1 MILRKILLTFLSVTA
16 TVFAIAGSS
25 ALGVETAINP
35 EIYGSWEIMNLE
47 QSGMRMQANLIIKE
61 SQVISS
67 TTCAFEAQVYQF
79 LQKDYSVLAQ
89 TSSPAVITANEIQ
102 VLESNSVMKEY
113 SPGLLQCR
121 SSIDAGNMQY
131 QLRNG
136 KLVLSMPGKEETHE
150 LSRSNSQSETD
161 IGDKK
166 SEDSNLELTYTQRGN
181 AYFKKGQYTQA
192 IGEYNEALEKN
203 PSYILAYYNR
213 SVAYTR
219 LEQYDRAVNDCNKAL
234 QLDPQHA
241 NSYYTRGLSYWH
253 LGSKNQAIKDF
264 QTAAKLKNKEAQGFL
279 TSMRIKW

>member
-35 EIYGSWEIMNLE
+35 EIYGSWEMMNLE
-47 QSGMRMQANLIIKE
+47 QSGMGIQMNLIIKE
-61 SQVISS
+61 SQVIASN
-67 TTCAFEAQVYQF
+67 TCTFKE
-79 LQKDYSVLAQ
+79 YSVLAQ

-102 VLESNSVMKEY
+102 VLESSSVMKEY
-113 SPGLLQCR
+113 SPGFLQCR
-121 SSIDAGNMQY
+121 SSIDARNMQY
-131 QLRNG
+131 QLRDG

-150 LSRSNSQSETD
+150 LSRTNSQSETD

-203 PSYILAYYNR
+203 PSYIVAYYNR

-264 QTAAKLKNKEAQGFL
+264 QAAAKLKNKEAQGFL

>member
-35 EIYGSWEIMNLE
+35 EIYGSWEMMNLE
-47 QSGMRMQANLIIKE
+47 QSGMGIQMNLIIKE
-61 SQVISS
+61 SQVIAS
-67 TTCAFEAQVYQF
+67 TTCAFEE
-79 LQKDYSVLAQ
+79 YSVLAQ

-102 VLESNSVMKEY
+102 VLESSSVMKEY
-113 SPGLLQCR
+113 SPGFLQCR
-121 SSIDAGNMQY
+121 SSIDARNMQY
-131 QLRNG
+131 QLRDG

-150 LSRSNSQSETD
+150 LSRSNSQPETD

-181 AYFKKGQYTQA
+181 AYFEKGQYTQA

-203 PSYILAYYNR
+203 PSYIVAYHNR

-264 QTAAKLKNKEAQGFL
+264 QAAAKLKNKEAQGFL

>member
-35 EIYGSWEIMNLE
+35 EIYGSWEMMNLE
-47 QSGMRMQANLIIKE
+47 QSGMRIQMNLIIKE
-61 SQVISS
+61 SQVIASN
-67 TTCAFEAQVYQF
+67 TCTFKE
-79 LQKDYSVLAQ
+79 YSVLAQ

-102 VLESNSVMKEY
+102 VLESSSVMKEY
-113 SPGLLQCR
+113 SPGFLQCR
-121 SSIDAGNMQY
+121 SSIDARNMQY
-131 QLRNG
+131 QLRDG

-203 PSYILAYYNR
+203 PSYIVAYYNR

-264 QTAAKLKNKEAQGFL
+264 QAAAKLKHNEAQGFL

>member
-35 EIYGSWEIMNLE
+35 EIYGSWEMMNLE
-47 QSGMRMQANLIIKE
+47 QSGMRIQMNLIIKE
-61 SQVISS
+61 SQVIASN
-67 TTCAFEAQVYQF
+67 TCTFKE
-79 LQKDYSVLAQ
+79 YSVLAQ

-102 VLESNSVMKEY
+102 VLESSSVMKEY
-113 SPGLLQCR
+113 SPGFLQCR
-121 SSIDAGNMQY
+121 SSIDARNMQY
-131 QLRNG
+131 QLRDG

-203 PSYILAYYNR
+203 PSYIVAYHNR

-264 QTAAKLKNKEAQGFL
+264 QAAAKLKNKEAQGFL

>member
-16 TVFAIAGSS
+16 TVFTIAGSS

-35 EIYGSWEIMNLE
+35 EIYGSWEMMNLE
-47 QSGMRMQANLIIKE
+47 QSGMRIQMNLIIKE
-61 SQVISS
+61 SQVIASN
-67 TTCAFEAQVYQF
+67 TCTFKE
-79 LQKDYSVLAQ
+79 YSVLAQ

-102 VLESNSVMKEY
+102 VLESSSVMKEY
-113 SPGLLQCR
+113 SPGFLQCR
-121 SSIDAGNMQY
+121 SSIDARNMQY
-131 QLRNG
+131 QLRDG

-203 PSYILAYYNR
+203 PSYIVAYHNR

-264 QTAAKLKNKEAQGFL
+264 QAAAKLKNKEAQGFL

>member
-35 EIYGSWEIMNLE
+35 EIYGSWEMMNLE
-47 QSGMRMQANLIIKE
+47 QSGMGIQMNLIIKE
-61 SQVISS
+61 SQVIASN
-67 TTCAFEAQVYQF
+67 TCTFKE
-79 LQKDYSVLAQ
+79 YSVLAQ

-102 VLESNSVMKEY
+102 VLESSSVMKEY
-113 SPGLLQCR
+113 SPGFLQCR
-121 SSIDAGNMQY
+121 SSIDARNMQY
-131 QLRNG
+131 QLRDG

-203 PSYILAYYNR
+203 PSYIVAYYNR

-264 QTAAKLKNKEAQGFL
+264 QAAAKLKNKEAQGFL

>member
-1 MILRKILLTFLSVTA
+1 MILRKILFTFLSVTA

-35 EIYGSWEIMNLE
+35 EIYGSWEMMNLK
-47 QSGMRMQANLIIKE
+47 QSGMRIQMNLIIKE
-61 SQVISS
+61 NQVISS
-67 TTCAFEAQVYQF
+67 NTCTFEE
-79 LQKDYSVLAQ
+79 YSVLAQ

-102 VLESNSVMKEY
+102 VLESSSVMKEY
-113 SPGLLQCR
+113 SPGFLQCR
-121 SSIDAGNMQY
+121 SSIDARNMQY
-131 QLRNG
+131 QLRDG

-203 PSYILAYYNR
+203 PSYIVAYHNR

-264 QTAAKLKNKEAQGFL
+264 QAAAKLKNKEAQGFL